1 MARRWLLTTLVAFAA
16 LGLGGVG
23 PAPLRI
29 LDQACGAA
37 ASDGEHRA
45 VVIVD
50 TGTQVR
56 RVCVRFTEESITGR
70 DALIRAGVDPVFKDY
85 GSMGSF
91 VCKLLDTGCPASDCP
106 CGSDEYW
113 VYSRARAG
121 SSTFTQSSLGV
132 SSTKVRDGD
141 VEGWKWS
148 TGGSPAYASPDAVCG
163 AKPAAPASPTTAA
176 PPAGGGSAAPGSG
189 SESGSGSGSARGGGG
204 PADAGSV
211 PTAPAAPADGTTTS
225 PTEAE
230 GDGATAGSAD
240 HAPAASGTP
249 SADDAA
255 GDGGSPS
262 ALAGFVAAA
271 AALAGI
277 WAVARRRRQGGAAGG
292 AAGGEAGP

>member
-1 MARRWLLTTLVAFAA
+1 MARRWLLTTVVAFAA

-113 VYSRARAG
+113 VYSRAKAG

-163 AKPAAPASPTTAA
+163 AKPAAPASPTTVA

-189 SESGSGSGSARGGGG
+189 SGSGSGSAARGGGG
-204 PADAGSV
+204 PADAGG
-211 PTAPAAPADGTTTS
+211 APAAPAEGATTS
-225 PTEAE
+225 TTQAE
-230 GDGATAGSAD
+230 MDDATAGSAD
-240 HAPAASGTP
+240 HVPAASGTR

-255 GDGGSPS
+255 GDGGSPA
-262 ALAGFVAAA
+262 ALAGFAAVA

-277 WAVARRRRQGGAAGG
+277 WAVARRRRQGGTAGG
-292 AAGGEAGP
+292 SAGGEAGP